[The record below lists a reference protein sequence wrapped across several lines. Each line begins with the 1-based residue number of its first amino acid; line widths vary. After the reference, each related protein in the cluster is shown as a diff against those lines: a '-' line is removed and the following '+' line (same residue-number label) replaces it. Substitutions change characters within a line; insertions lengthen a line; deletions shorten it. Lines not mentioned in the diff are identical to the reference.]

1 MEIQIPLVIFT
12 SFLAWAAGIFGTQC
26 ILALQKRGGAVQLQ
40 ALICS
45 AVVLVVGGIAVVFHL
60 THPFNLF
67 NGFGHITS
75 GITQELIAIVLLA
88 VVMVLFFLML
98 RRSEDDTVPQWLAV
112 VGIAVVL
119 VLIVAMGHS
128 YMMPSL
134 PAWDTVLQLLSLL
147 GAACVMGPATVAF
160 IGAAKGVE
168 IEGIGLLTV
177 IGAAVNAVLSAAY
190 MFAMEASSA
199 TFQSFQYY
207 FDPTHPNVAM
217 ANPAN
222 VSLFTGDSLAALVV
236 AIIALVGRPRRRAF
250 GQEAGRVEGVG
261 RRGRHRRPG
270 VRRGSA
276 HHDVHHGRD
285 PVHAVLAGFGE
296 AACACA
302 SPPFEK

>member
-26 ILALQKRGGAVQLQ
+26 ILALQKRGGAVQLP

-88 VVMVLFFLML
+88 VVMVLFFLCCAAPRMT
-98 RRSEDDTVPQWLAV
+98 RCPSGWPWWASWWCSCSSWPWAT
-112 VGIAVVL
+112 
-119 VLIVAMGHS
+119 S

-160 IGAAKGVE
+160 IGAVKGVE

-207 FDPTHPNVAM
+207 FDRRTRTWLWPT
-217 ANPAN
+217 
-222 VSLFTGDSLAALVV
+222 
-236 AIIALVGRPRRRAF
+236 RPMCRCSRATRWQPSWWRSSPWWSPSSARF
-250 GQEAGRVEGVG
+250 WARSRE
-261 RRGRHRRPG
+261 RGRYGAPWLP
-270 VRRGSA
+270 SPA
-276 HHDVHHGRD
+276 W
-285 PVHAVLAGFGE
+285 
-296 AACACA
+296 CAPWLCA
-302 SPPFEK
+302 S

>member
-26 ILALQKRGGAVQLQ
+26 ILALQKRGGAVQLP

-75 GITQELIAIVLLA
+75 GLTQELIAIVLLA

-98 RRSEDDTVPQWLAV
+98 RRSEDDAVPQWLAV
-112 VGIAVVL
+112 VGIVVVL

-236 AIIALVGRPRRRAF
+236 AVIALVVALVGALL
-250 GQEAGRVEGVG
+250 GKKQGAWKVWGAVVAIAGLVC
-261 RRGRHRRPG
+261 
-270 VRRGSA
+270 
-276 HHDVHHGRD
+276 
-285 PVHAVLAGFGE
+285 AVALRIMMYTMGE
-296 AACACA
+296 TL
-302 SPPFEK
+302 FMLY

>member
-1 MEIQIPLVIFT
+1 M
-12 SFLAWAAGIFGTQC
+12 
-26 ILALQKRGGAVQLQ
+26 
-40 ALICS
+40 
-45 AVVLVVGGIAVVFHL
+45 VLVVGGIAVVFHL

-67 NGFGHITS
+67 NGFGHIAS

-88 VVMVLFFLML
+88 VAMVLFFLML

-112 VGIAVVL
+112 VGLVL
-119 VLIVAMGHS
+119 VCVLIVAMGHS

-177 IGAAVNAVLSAAY
+177 IGAAVNAVLSVAY

-222 VSLFTGDSLAALVV
+222 VSLFTGDSMTALVIAVIALVV
-236 AIIALVGRPRRRAF
+236 ALIGA
-250 GQEAGRVEGVG
+250 
-261 RRGRHRRPG
+261 
-270 VRRGSA
+270 
-276 HHDVHHGRD
+276 
-285 PVHAVLAGFGE
+285 LAGKKQGAWKVWGAVVAIAGLVCAVALRVMMYTMGE
-296 AACACA
+296 TL
-302 SPPFEK
+302 FMLY

>member
-26 ILALQKRGGAVQLQ
+26 ILALQKRGGAVQLP

-98 RRSEDDTVPQWLAV
+98 RRSEDSTVPQWLAV
-112 VGIAVVL
+112 VGIVAVL

-147 GAACVMGPATVAF
+147 GGACIMGPATVAF
-160 IGAAKGVE
+160 IGAVRGE
-168 IEGIGLLTV
+168 DIPGIGLLVV

-190 MFAMEASSA
+190 MFAMESSSA

-222 VSLFTGDSLAALVV
+222 VSLFTGDSLTALVIAVIALVV
-236 AIIALVGRPRRRAF
+236 WMFRY
-250 GQEAGRVEGVG
+250 
-261 RRGRHRRPG
+261 
-270 VRRGSA
+270 
-276 HHDVHHGRD
+276 
-285 PVHAVLAGFGE
+285 
-296 AACACA
+296 AA
-302 SPPFEK
+302 KHK

>member
-26 ILALQKRGGAVQLQ
+26 ILALQKRGGAVQLP

-98 RRSEDDTVPQWLAV
+98 CRSEDDTVPQWLAV
-112 VGIAVVL
+112 VGIVVVL

-160 IGAAKGVE
+160 IGAVKGVE

-236 AIIALVGRPRRRAF
+236 AVIALVVAI
-250 GQEAGRVEGVG
+250 AGLVC
-261 RRGRHRRPG
+261 
-270 VRRGSA
+270 
-276 HHDVHHGRD
+276 
-285 PVHAVLAGFGE
+285 AVALRIMMYTMGE
-296 AACACA
+296 TL
-302 SPPFEK
+302 FMLY

>member
-1 MEIQIPLVIFT
+1 MELQWPLILFT
-12 SFLAWAAGIFGTQC
+12 TLVAWSAGVFGTQAV
-26 ILALQKRGGAVQLQ
+26 LALRGEAPKAQLSCWITAAVLL
-40 ALICS
+40 A
-45 AVVLVVGGIAVVFHL
+45 AGGIAVFFHL
-60 THPFNLF
+60 EHFERIF
-67 NGFGHITS
+67 NGFGHLTS

-112 VGIAVVL
+112 VGIVVVL

-236 AIIALVGRPRRRAF
+236 AIIALVVALVGALL
-250 GQEAGRVEGVG
+250 GKKQGAWKVWGAVVAIAGLVC
-261 RRGRHRRPG
+261 
-270 VRRGSA
+270 
-276 HHDVHHGRD
+276 
-285 PVHAVLAGFGE
+285 AVALRIMMYTMGE
-296 AACACA
+296 TL
-302 SPPFEK
+302 FMLY

>member
-1 MEIQIPLVIFT
+1 MELQWPLILFT
-12 SFLAWAAGIFGTQC
+12 TLLAWAAGLFAAQC
-26 ILALQKRGGAVQLQ
+26 VWALRGKGARAQMP
-40 ALICS
+40 ALITS
-45 AVVLVVGGIAVVFHL
+45 AVLLVVGGIAVFFHL
-60 THPFNLF
+60 EHWERIF
-67 NGFGHITS
+67 NGFGHMTS

-88 VVMVLFFLML
+88 VAMVLFFLML
-98 RRSEDDTVPQWLAV
+98 RRSEDNTVPQWLAV
-112 VGIAVVL
+112 VGIVLVL

-160 IGAAKGVE
+160 IGAARGIE
-168 IEGIGLLTV
+168 IEGIGLLAV

-236 AIIALVGRPRRRAF
+236 AVIALVVALVGALL
-250 GQEAGRVEGVG
+250 GKKQGAWKVWGAVVAIAGLVC
-261 RRGRHRRPG
+261 
-270 VRRGSA
+270 
-276 HHDVHHGRD
+276 
-285 PVHAVLAGFGE
+285 AVALRIMMYTMGE
-296 AACACA
+296 TL
-302 SPPFEK
+302 FMLY

>member
-26 ILALQKRGGAVQLQ
+26 ILALQKRGGAVQLP

-112 VGIAVVL
+112 VGIVVVL

-160 IGAAKGVE
+160 IGAVKGVQ

-207 FDPTHPNVAM
+207 FDPTLPDVAMRQSEQITGAILAGEHAVAFWLGNVAIGC
-217 ANPAN
+217 AVPA
-222 VSLFTGDSLAALVV
+222 VLAALVMTGKIPAEKALAV
-236 AIIALVGRPRRRAF
+236 AVVALVCAVIGAIVW
-250 GQEAGRVEGVG
+250 RVLLYEV
-261 RRGRHRRPG
+261 
-270 VRRGSA
+270 
-276 HHDVHHGRD
+276 
-285 PVHAVLAGFGE
+285 AVNALIQFQWAL
-296 AACACA
+296 
-302 SPPFEK
+302 

>member
-26 ILALQKRGGAVQLQ
+26 ILALQKRGGAVQLP

-98 RRSEDDTVPQWLAV
+98 RV
-112 VGIAVVL
+112 VGIVVVC

-160 IGAAKGVE
+160 IGAVKGVQ

-236 AIIALVGRPRRRAF
+236 AVIALVVALVGALL
-250 GQEAGRVEGVG
+250 GKKQGAWKVWGAVVAIAGLVC
-261 RRGRHRRPG
+261 
-270 VRRGSA
+270 
-276 HHDVHHGRD
+276 
-285 PVHAVLAGFGE
+285 AVALRIMMYTMGE
-296 AACACA
+296 TL
-302 SPPFEK
+302 FMLY